1 LNSELQVATML
12 GALKQS
18 TESPILVEE
27 ATKYLRG
34 VRGDLVRR
42 KKAKL
47 EKEEKERARL
57 VQQQSNVFS
66 NGVGR
71 AYISP
76 YEIPNPNIPIPF
88 LAAGAAEPRAGRRL
102 SL

>member
-1 LNSELQVATML
+1 ML

-18 TESPILVEE
+18 TESPALVEE

-34 VRGDLVRR
+34 IRGDLVRR

-47 EKEEKERARL
+47 EKEEREREKLA
-57 VQQQSNVFS
+57 QQQRNGVSND
-66 NGVGR
+66 VGR
-71 AYISP
+71 AYVSP
-76 YEIPNPNIPIPF
+76 YQLPIPNIPIPH
-88 LAAGAAEPRAGRRL
+88 LTTGPTELRGGRRL